1 MKWSWRIGR
10 VAGIDLYVHATFLL
24 LLVYVVHLAYQSRH
38 SWVDAC
44 GAVLLVGAFF
54 SVVVLHELGH
64 CLVARRLGIPTQD
77 ITLLPIGGVA
87 RLARLP
93 ERPRHEL
100 VIALAG
106 PAVNV
111 GIGIALY
118 ALLRAPAPGQLLGG
132 VRLVG
137 GDLLVNLFYLNAF
150 MAVFNLA
157 PAFPM
162 DGGRV
167 LRALLAMKQD
177 YARATDQAATV
188 GQALA
193 WACGAIALFKQNWW
207 LLLIAVFVVL
217 GAEAEAGFVRTRA
230 ALARVRVGELMI
242 REFRVL
248 SPADPLSRAVALALA
263 GFQQDFPV
271 VTGDQVV
278 GVLTRRR
285 LLAGLARGNDQ
296 APVSEFM
303 LRDFRTTGVEESA
316 AEAFQRLQDSDCPA
330 LPVLEEGRLVGLLT
344 AEQLGEHLLVR
355 QFEDRARPGPT
366 KGPPAGTSATSVC
379 GLRPPAPSSDA

>member
-24 LLVYVVHLAYQSRH
+24 LVAYVAHLAYRSRH
-38 SWVDAC
+38 SWVDAY
-44 GAVLLVGAFF
+44 GAVLLVAAFF
-54 SVVVLHELGH
+54 GVVVLHELGH
-64 CLVARRLGIPTQD
+64 CLTARRFGIPTRD

-87 RLARLP
+87 RLERLP
-93 ERPRHEL
+93 DRPWQEL

-111 GIGIALY
+111 VIGVALY
-118 ALLRAPAPGQLLGG
+118 ALLRAPAPGQLLVG

-137 GDLLVNLFYLNAF
+137 GELLVNLFYANAL

-167 LRALLAMKQD
+167 LRALLALRQD

-242 REFRVL
+242 REFRTL
-248 SPADPLSRAVALALA
+248 APEDPLSRAVALAVA

-271 VTGDQVV
+271 VEGDRVV

-285 LLAGLARGNDQ
+285 LLAGLAQEHDR
-296 APVSEFM
+296 APVRQFM
-303 LRDFRTTGVEESA
+303 LRDFCAARVWESA
-316 AEAFQRLQDSDCPA
+316 GEAFQRLQDCACPA
-330 LPVLEEGRLVGLLT
+330 MPVLEEGRLVGLLT

-355 QFEDRARPGPT
+355 RFRSEPPPGPLR
-366 KGPPAGTSATSVC
+366 GRDAASVC
-379 GLRPPAPSSDA
+379 GSGPGAPSSGA

>member
-24 LLVYVVHLAYQSRH
+24 LVAYVAHLAYRSRH
-38 SWVDAC
+38 SWVDAY
-44 GAVLLVGAFF
+44 GAALLVAAFF
-54 SVVVLHELGH
+54 GVVVLHELGH
-64 CLVARRLGIPTQD
+64 CLTARRFGIPTRD

-87 RLARLP
+87 RLERLP
-93 ERPRHEL
+93 DRPWQEL

-111 GIGIALY
+111 VIGVALY
-118 ALLRAPAPGQLLGG
+118 ALLRAPAPGQLLVG

-137 GDLLVNLFYLNAF
+137 GDLLVNLFYANAL

-167 LRALLAMKQD
+167 LRALLALRQD

-242 REFRVL
+242 REFRTL
-248 SPADPLSRAVALALA
+248 APEDPLSRAVALAVA

-271 VTGDQVV
+271 VEGDRMV

-285 LLAGLARGNDQ
+285 LLAGLTRGDDR
-296 APVSEFM
+296 APVRQFM
-303 LRDFRTTGVEESA
+303 LRDFCTARVWESA
-316 AEAFQRLQDSDCPA
+316 GEAFQRLQDCDCPA
-330 LPVLEEGRLVGLLT
+330 MPVLEEGRLVGLLT

-355 QFEDRARPGPT
+355 RFRSEPTPGPPGGRDT
-366 KGPPAGTSATSVC
+366 ASVC
-379 GLRPPAPSSDA
+379 GSGPGEPSSGA